1 MRELI
6 NPTQPDTGKTRRPH
20 LVVVPSSVL
29 DNWAS
34 ELEKFC
40 PALYFVKYHG
50 SQKERS
56 AMRQSLNA
64 VASGNAKEDMP
75 VSDDEVSRFLST
87 RLGRHGRG

>member
-1 MRELI
+1 M
-6 NPTQPDTGKTRRPH
+6 
-20 LVVVPSSVL
+20 VVPSSVL

-40 PALYFVKYHG
+40 PNLYFVKYHG

-56 AMRQSLNA
+56 AMRQSLHQ

-75 VSDDEVSRFLST
+75 VRESFSRRSA
-87 RLGRHGRG
+87 R